1 MSCYSFRSSRT
12 LVYHSILPGIVRRV
26 KTELSPWRIHYLY
39 LFGGE
44 REILAQLR
52 RLARFFC
59 ALLLLLWLPQA
70 VWAHRRPLYICPE
83 PPADLAAI
91 LDGGELSAQ
100 APSLVTAE
108 TGLSPLAVRQ
118 LLAEGR
124 TADILACQAA
134 FHAPP
139 EAECRALLPLGVTCE
154 ERTGSP
160 AVLAPLEPGD
170 LLITFS
176 THTLGWRHGHAA
188 LITDSGTVLE
198 AAMPGTTSG
207 TASLDSWRTY
217 PTLLVLRVR
226 DASPEQREAA
236 VAAALRELQ
245 EVPYGFFSGLWGEK
259 SPEPP
264 LSSVQCA
271 YLPWYA
277 WLRQGFDLDS
287 DGGRLVTLADLAAS
301 PLLEV
306 VQVRGVDPALFSD
319 RWAKE

>member
-12 LVYHSILPGIVRRV
+12 LDYHSILPGIVRRV

-118 LLAEGR
+118 LLAEV
-124 TADILACQAA
+124 DAA
-134 FHAPP
+134 FP
-139 EAECRALLPLGVTCE
+139 ERRFRIAVCGSGGKPIAEAMGVHY
-154 ERTGSP
+154 
-160 AVLAPLEPGD
+160 
-170 LLITFS
+170 I
-176 THTLGWRHGHAA
+176 
-188 LITDSGTVLE
+188 
-198 AAMPGTTSG
+198 
-207 TASLDSWRTY
+207 
-217 PTLLVLRVR
+217 
-226 DASPEQREAA
+226 
-236 VAAALRELQ
+236 
-245 EVPYGFFSGLWGEK
+245 
-259 SPEPP
+259 
-264 LSSVQCA
+264 
-271 YLPWYA
+271 
-277 WLRQGFDLDS
+277 
-287 DGGRLVTLADLAAS
+287 
-301 PLLEV
+301 
-306 VQVRGVDPALFSD
+306 
-319 RWAKE
+319 

>member
-12 LVYHSILPGIVRRV
+12 LDYHSILPGIVRRV
-26 KTELSPWRIHYLY
+26 KTERSPWRIHYLY

-124 TADILACQAA
+124 TADKIG
-134 FHAPP
+134 
-139 EAECRALLPLGVTCE
+139 RAHV
-154 ERTGSP
+154 
-160 AVLAPLEPGD
+160 
-170 LLITFS
+170 
-176 THTLGWRHGHAA
+176 
-188 LITDSGTVLE
+188 
-198 AAMPGTTSG
+198 
-207 TASLDSWRTY
+207 
-217 PTLLVLRVR
+217 
-226 DASPEQREAA
+226 
-236 VAAALRELQ
+236 
-245 EVPYGFFSGLWGEK
+245 
-259 SPEPP
+259 
-264 LSSVQCA
+264 
-271 YLPWYA
+271 
-277 WLRQGFDLDS
+277 
-287 DGGRLVTLADLAAS
+287 
-301 PLLEV
+301 
-306 VQVRGVDPALFSD
+306 
-319 RWAKE
+319 